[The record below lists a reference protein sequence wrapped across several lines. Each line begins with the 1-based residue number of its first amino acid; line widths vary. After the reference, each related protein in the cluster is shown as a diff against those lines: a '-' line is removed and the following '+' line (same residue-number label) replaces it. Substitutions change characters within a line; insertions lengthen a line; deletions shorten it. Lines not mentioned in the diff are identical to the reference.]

1 MARKGVLLSMPAGYR
16 IQVQGYLDETWSD
29 RLGGLTIMVNSESV
43 NGAPATTLFGRLR
56 DQTDLIGVLNTLYDL
71 HLPLLSVEYLRD
83 EEVECDQ
90 N

>member
-1 MARKGVLLSMPAGYR
+1 MQKGLLLHTPAGYR
-16 IQVQGYLDETWSD
+16 IQVQGYLDGTWSD
-29 RLGGLTIMVNSESV
+29 RLGGLTIMVNSEPV
-43 NGAPATTLFGRLR
+43 NGALVTTLFGRLR

-83 EEVECDQ
+83 EEIECDQ

>member
-1 MARKGVLLSMPAGYR
+1 MARKGLLLSMPAGYR
-16 IQVQGYLDETWSD
+16 IQVQGYLDGTWSG
-29 RLGGLTIMVNSESV
+29 RLGNLTIMVNSEPV
-43 NGAPATTLFGRLR
+43 NGAQATTLFGRLR

-83 EEVECDQ
+83 EEIECDQ

>member
-1 MARKGVLLSMPAGYR
+1 MRKGLLLRMPASYR
-16 IQVQGYLDETWSD
+16 IQVQGYLDGTWSD
-29 RLGGLTIMVNSESV
+29 RLGSLTIMVNSEPV
-43 NGAPATTLFGRLR
+43 NGALATTLFGRLR

>member
-1 MARKGVLLSMPAGYR
+1 MARKGLLLSMPAGYR
-16 IQVQGYLDETWSD
+16 IQVQGYLDGTWSG
-29 RLGGLTIMVNSESV
+29 RLGNLTIMVNSEPV
-43 NGAPATTLFGRLR
+43 NGAQATTLSGRLR
-56 DQTDLIGVLNTLYDL
+56 DQTDLIGVLNTLHDL